1 MIPAILPDKSQ
12 CCSDGWIHLSMTA
25 RIGKQRP
32 VGGENLQAYHQ
43 SMLMNPFGGR
53 KLFAACPSWW
63 FPHNTINLVTVALKI
78 TDWIRNRTKRWSNHQ
93 PKMIAKA
100 VSTSGPMLKAVHH
113 HEDDERLFQ
122 RRRCKLFH
130 PTRSTTTRALGIDV
144 AIPTKHRTKSRAWG
158 QVSIGRLIYGLNQR
172 SIIRRIKM
180 DQSKSDR
187 RARVRRP
194 IVLIR
199 HQTFPQRTAE
209 GEEGNSGKE
218 RKER

>member
-1 MIPAILPDKSQ
+1 MIPAILPDTSQ
-12 CCSDGWIHLSMTA
+12 RCSDGCIHLSMTT
-25 RIGKQRP
+25 RVGKQQP
-32 VGGENLQAYHQ
+32 FGDENLQAYHQ
-43 SMLMNPFGGR
+43 SMLMDPFGRR
-53 KLFAACPSWW
+53 KLFAACTSWC
-63 FPHNTINLVTVALKI
+63 FPYNTINLVTVAHKI
-78 TDWIRNRTKRWSNHQ
+78 TDWINRNKRWSNHQ

-113 HEDDERLFQ
+113 HEDNERLFQ

-172 SIIRRIKM
+172 LIIRRIKM

-187 RARVRRP
+187 RTHVRRP

-199 HQTFPQRTAE
+199 HQIFPRRTVE

>member
-1 MIPAILPDKSQ
+1 
-12 CCSDGWIHLSMTA
+12 
-25 RIGKQRP
+25 
-32 VGGENLQAYHQ
+32 
-43 SMLMNPFGGR
+43 
-53 KLFAACPSWW
+53 
-63 FPHNTINLVTVALKI
+63 
-78 TDWIRNRTKRWSNHQ
+78 
-93 PKMIAKA
+93 MIAKA

-144 AIPTKHRTKSRAWG
+144 AIPTKHQTKSRAWG

-209 GEEGNSGKE
+209 GEEGNSGKKGKKDKRLNKRQNNKKTTMALGE
-218 RKER
+218 IQIFGLNRGRFDNAVDDGRVGDK